1 MLSRKRAVMLG
12 RAYSAD
18 VSILGVVRESQF
30 SNEAVTAHAEV
41 PDPLRHRTRELSIR
55 RHEATGD
62 DAHLLFRT
70 AYDLAGVYRQA
81 VWCLHLRYAIDD
93 GLVVAGR
100 RAHEA
105 HRCAAPDTHCRH
117 RMLSR

>member
-1 MLSRKRAVMLG
+1 VLSRKRAVMLG

-55 RHEATGD
+55 RHEATG
-62 DAHLLFRT
+62 
-70 AYDLAGVYRQA
+70 
-81 VWCLHLRYAIDD
+81 
-93 GLVVAGR
+93 
-100 RAHEA
+100 
-105 HRCAAPDTHCRH
+105 
-117 RMLSR
+117 